1 MDAIML
7 AFLIGGLGGGFLDGR
22 RGEWWLG
29 IVVAALT
36 ALVIWRLNVGMARG
50 MPVDAGTLPILAVL
64 GPLVYIA
71 ARLIGAWGR
80 PKR

>member
-36 ALVIWRLNVGMARG
+36 VLVIWRINAGIAQG
-50 MPVDAGTLPILAVL
+50 MPVDPGTLPILAVL
-64 GPLVYIA
+64 GPAVYIV
-71 ARLIGAWGR
+71 ARFIGAWGK